1 MLLLSNKKLES
12 FNPLPGGPFAPLA
25 PPPPSPA
32 ALGLFGPGRMDNIRR
47 TKTILMMSASS
58 DQT

>member
-12 FNPLPGGPFAPLA
+12 VNPLLNALL
-25 PPPPSPA
+25 PPPPSSTT
-32 ALGLFGPGRMDNIRR
+32 LGLIGPGRMDNIRK

>member
-12 FNPLPGGPFAPLA
+12 VNPLAGSPFVPS
-25 PPPPSPA
+25 PPSPA
-32 ALGLFGPGRMDNIRR
+32 PLGLIGPGRMENIRG